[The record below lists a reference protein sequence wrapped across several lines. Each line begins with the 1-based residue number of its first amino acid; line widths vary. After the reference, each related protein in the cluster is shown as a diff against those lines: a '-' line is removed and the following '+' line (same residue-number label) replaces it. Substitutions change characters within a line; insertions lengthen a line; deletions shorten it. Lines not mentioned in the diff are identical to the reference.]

1 MESFGAGG
9 FRGVVVTVILVCFFS
24 FEMGVAV
31 VLSFGIWKESMS
43 GWGWMKTF
51 STISM
56 LQAQRVKTRMTGR
69 RCVER
74 PIGSR

>member
-1 MESFGAGG
+1 MLAV

-56 LQAQRVKTRMTGR
+56 LQEQRGQNEDDRQEMR
-69 RCVER
+69 
-74 PIGSR
+74 